1 MFSLRFRSD
10 LPPVILLE
18 EKMFLDRLAL
28 ALAERPR
35 ARPVRCTTACSAAA
49 RGHDTGAV
57 ERAYLLS
64 QVIDTHFLGAA

>member
-49 RGHDTGAV
+49 AMTPV